1 MQHLRGRSTE
11 LRPPDVLGKLV
22 ERAAGALQRVSEPEG
37 SAPRGLIARIE
48 KIAGEKRT
56 DSKLAAE
63 MKAVATDLRAYF
75 RGSSGIPNDRANDA
89 FCHVEITDGGMT
101 CRLSAYPAR
110 KGGRQLSAEDCFRE
124 MDVHKVCYGTDD
136 SAVRSAVGEMQASGD
151 IIYSVPVA
159 RGKSPG
165 DAQRAQLELSATH
178 IAKSDL
184 RLDANWLKQNL
195 PGCLKELKEGESVG
209 RYYPPTLGE
218 PGMNVR
224 GKPVAA
230 SDPAKLRVEIGEG
243 LQLSGTASGQVRT
256 VQPGQLVLDSRRLDI
271 MPLFLAEGDYG
282 PDLPEIVFRGLVVV
296 LGNLS
301 GQKVDADDVI
311 IAGNC
316 ERSEVHSNGDV
327 FVGGGVIG
335 KKEGRIYADGRI
347 AARHVSDAEVE
358 ALGDIIVTN
367 TITYSEAT
375 SNSRVVVTAERG
387 SIVGGRVAALKGI
400 EVRSVGSDFGT
411 YTVTAVGRDFLTDK
425 RLDRLKEIIAVHE
438 DNLKRIRA
446 LKAQMTRANVDVK
459 KLPPAKQD
467 IYLGVLR
474 KEVKSQQELD
484 SLARRRDRLNQ
495 VLSDVLE
502 ATIRIREEL
511 YPPVRVEIADAI
523 KEIEERL
530 RKVVVFRDQYQG
542 IVARPDDGP
551 ALPVHSGGK

>member
-1 MQHLRGRSTE
+1 
-11 LRPPDVLGKLV
+11 LRPADALGKLV
-22 ERAAGALQRVSEPEG
+22 ERGLAALQRISGPEPC
-37 SAPRGLIARIE
+37 APRGLIAELE
-48 KIAGEKRT
+48 KLAGEKLT
-56 DSKLAAE
+56 DSSLVAE
-63 MKAVATDLRAYF
+63 MNAAATDLRAYF
-75 RGSSGIPNDRANDA
+75 RGSSGIPNDKVNDA
-89 FCHVEITDGGMT
+89 FCHVEVTDGGMT
-101 CRLSAYPAR
+101 CRLSAYPPR

-124 MDVHKVCYGTDD
+124 MDVHKVCYGLDD
-136 SAVRSAVGEMQASGD
+136 PAVRSAVGEMQAGGD
-151 IIYSVPVA
+151 IIYSVVVA

-165 DAQRAQLELSATH
+165 EAQRAQLELSTAH

-184 RLDANWLKQNL
+184 RLDVNWLKRNL
-195 PGCLKELKEGESVG
+195 PDCLKELKEGESVG
-209 RYYPPTLGE
+209 RYYPPTPGE

-224 GKPVAA
+224 GKPVA
-230 SDPAKLRVEIGEG
+230 SPDPAKLRVRIGEG
-243 LQLSGTASGQVRT
+243 LQLSGTASGQIRT
-256 VQPGQLVLDSRRLDI
+256 VQPGQLVLGARRLEI
-271 MPLFLAEGDYG
+271 MPLFLADGDYG
-282 PDLPEIVFRGLVVV
+282 PDSPEIVFRGLVVV

-316 ERSEVHSNGDV
+316 ERSEVRSSGDV
-327 FVGGGVIG
+327 FIGGGVIG

-347 AARHVSDAEVE
+347 AARHVSDAEIE

-387 SIVGGRVAALKGI
+387 SIVGGRIAALQGI
-400 EVRSVGSDFGT
+400 EVRSIGSDFGT

-425 RLDRLKEIIAVHE
+425 RLARLKEIIALHE

-446 LKAQMTRANVDVK
+446 LKAKMARANVDVK

-484 SLARRRDRLNQ
+484 SLARRRDRLNE
-495 VLSDVLE
+495 VFSDVLE

-530 RKVVVFRDQYQG
+530 RKVVVFRDRYQG
-542 IVARPDDGP
+542 IVARPDDGS